1 MIALNEILSKR
12 DYFEQKYKLMG
23 KKAKLEK
30 IIKLE
35 EKFIVLDKKASE
47 LRSSCNKLCGEFS
60 KNLETGNTSS
70 ELLLKINN
78 LNNETEKISKLSQ
91 RSMKK
96 INNLLKKL
104 PNPAAEDNILNISV
118 KTTVS
123 ELSKNQFISKL
134 TEFARLETSELKP
147 NKYFYSLKK
156 VVFKAENLPK
166 LVHLKQ
172 TNEFLI
178 FGDSKTINDTIEQ
191 IKEILSQNAKYLT
204 IKSIRQLKKYSSKTL
219 LATLSDRTFVTVDLL
234 GEYLSRENSIKFYDK
249 QIDMTQFVNILK
261 ISIK

>member
-1 MIALNEILSKR
+1 MIALNEILSKK
-12 DYFEQKYKLMG
+12 DYFELKYKLMG
-23 KKAKLEK
+23 KKAKLDK
-30 IIKLE
+30 IIKIE

-60 KNLETGNTSS
+60 KNLETEKSSS
-70 ELLLKINN
+70 ELLSKINK
-78 LNNETEKISKLSQ
+78 LNKEAEKVSGLSQ
-91 RSMKK
+91 KSMKK

-134 TEFARLETSELKP
+134 TEFAKIETSELKP
-147 NKYFYSLKK
+147 NKYFDSLKK

-166 LVHLKQ
+166 FVHLKQ
-172 TNEFLI
+172 TNDFLML
-178 FGDSKTINDTIEQ
+178 GDTKTINDTIKQ
-191 IKEILSQNAKYLT
+191 IKEFLSQNAKYLT

-249 QIDMTQFVNILK
+249 QLDMTQFVNMIR